1 MADWMTAAPPEHHN
15 NHVHPLLAAAVL
27 PACTKRA
34 TVKMTDLINATT
46 TPVPYSNARVGAAG
60 SCLDMII
67 LGKCV
72 NPQCTFSHAACGI
85 IPNARAREIVRN
97 LQPGIDAFVAA

>member
-1 MADWMTAAPPEHHN
+1 MQQAGHRQDDGPDQRHHS
-15 NHVHPLLAAAVL
+15 
-27 PACTKRA
+27 
-34 TVKMTDLINATT
+34 
-46 TPVPYSNARVGAAG
+46 PVSYSNVRIGAAG

-85 IPNARAREIVRN
+85 IPDVRAREVVRN
-97 LQPGIDAFVAA
+97 LQPGIDAFVNS